1 MDRPDGSGRVDSEYV
16 NGISTSIVTDA
27 SGHSETEVRLP
38 AEMTS
43 GLQSTG
49 GAAVLP
55 IPDMTVGSSGT
66 VTVYTNSAQPVR
78 VVFPVQ
84 NASPGA
90 VAVLVAADGTQS
102 ILKTSV
108 PVAGGVTVAVS
119 NGTAVMLVDNSKSF
133 PDTRSH
139 WASEAITFAAAREL
153 FSGTADGTFAP
164 DAPLSRAMLMTVL
177 ARLDGAETEG
187 PAAVWYEP
195 GMQWAVSRGVSDG
208 TNPDGRITREQ
219 LAVMLYRYAGSP
231 ASTGR
236 TLPFQDAA
244 QISGYAGPA
253 MEWAVAQGILTGSSA
268 GQLLPG
274 GEATRAEAAAML
286 MRYLKVLNP

>member
-1 MDRPDGSGRVDSEYV
+1 M
-16 NGISTSIVTDA
+16 
-27 SGHSETEVRLP
+27 
-38 AEMTS
+38 
-43 GLQSTG
+43 LQPG
-49 GAAVLP
+49 P
-55 IPDMTVGSSGT
+55 GT
-66 VTVYTNSAQPVR
+66 V
-78 VVFPVQ
+78 
-84 NASPGA
+84 A
-90 VAVLVAADGTQS
+90 V
-102 ILKTSV
+102 ILHPNGVEEIVKTSV
-108 PVAGGVTVAVS
+108 PTQQGVLFPAPDGAVVTVK
-119 NGTAVMLVDNSKSF
+119 DNSKYFS
-133 PDTRSH
+133 DINSH
-139 WASEAITFAAAREL
+139 WARDAIGFVSAREL
-153 FSGTADGTFAP
+153 FQGETASDFAP
-164 DAPLSRAMLMTVL
+164 NGSMSRAMMMTVL

-253 MEWAVAQGILTGSSA
+253 MEWAVAQGILTGSGA